1 MLTIYIP
8 EVITGK
14 EGDLSKGE
22 ILGITYSNLVPVL
35 TKAIQE
41 QQKQIEELKLLI
53 LSLKKYAY

>member
-53 LSLKKYAY
+53 LSLKK